1 MMGGVQEGTEPSR
14 PIRLHAG
21 SATTTVGWLAWCLT
35 VAFSVTSLV
44 ALPALGGPGPWR
56 LVLPALVAIS
66 WATAGTLI
74 VSRQPR
80 NLVGWLMLVSAVL
93 VSAAGTAYVY
103 VLLGTSSHQALPAA
117 PMLARASSVLIP
129 IAVTLNITFL
139 PLLFPDGRLPSARWR
154 WPAITIGVVVV
165 AALGSLALT
174 GEGPLTRLL
183 LVPVSLSAAVCV
195 GSVLVRLVRAPG
207 EQRRQIQWLVF
218 ALAVNALLFIVI
230 LPGELLFHL
239 PIAAT
244 TGAAIQ
250 QGGALL
256 IAVAIAAGVLKYRL
270 YDIELVIRWTL
281 VYGVLVAGI
290 GAAYLVL
297 AALLGLVLARQAQP
311 VAAVASAV
319 LVAAIFGPLRDRL
332 QRWVDRLVYGE
343 RRDAAAVFARVG
355 ARFERLDEAEALLP
369 ELVETIAGSLRLDY
383 VSIEVARADGPAMT
397 ASFGSQA
404 ERAPLLFPL
413 RFQGVEVGRLRLT
426 PRRHEQLSKA
436 ETAMLV
442 ELAPH
447 IALACHAVTVMDEL
461 AASRADLVSAREEE
475 RRLLGRN
482 LHDGLGPSLAAMVL
496 QLEALGDV
504 VDGDRRN
511 LRPEVAR
518 LGERAKAMVAEVREM
533 AYSLRPPPL
542 EQLGL
547 VAALRER
554 ALDFSTANGTRGGLE
569 VRVESA
575 ADLSRLPAGVE
586 VAAYRVA
593 VEALANTARH
603 ASATTCSVRL
613 RLEKRSLEV
622 EVVDDGIG
630 ITAEQRTGIGIT
642 SMRERAAEL
651 GGRFMIGVAPGGG
664 TRVVATLP
672 FLGRGS

>member
-1 MMGGVQEGTEPSR
+1 
-14 PIRLHAG
+14 
-21 SATTTVGWLAWCLT
+21 
-35 VAFSVTSLV
+35 
-44 ALPALGGPGPWR
+44 
-56 LVLPALVAIS
+56 
-66 WATAGTLI
+66 
-74 VSRQPR
+74 
-80 NLVGWLMLVSAVL
+80 
-93 VSAAGTAYVY
+93 
-103 VLLGTSSHQALPAA
+103 
-117 PMLARASSVLIP
+117 
-129 IAVTLNITFL
+129 
-139 PLLFPDGRLPSARWR
+139 
-154 WPAITIGVVVV
+154 
-165 AALGSLALT
+165 
-174 GEGPLTRLL
+174 
-183 LVPVSLSAAVCV
+183 
-195 GSVLVRLVRAPG
+195 
-207 EQRRQIQWLVF
+207 
-218 ALAVNALLFIVI
+218 
-230 LPGELLFHL
+230 
-239 PIAAT
+239 
-244 TGAAIQ
+244 
-250 QGGALL
+250 
-256 IAVAIAAGVLKYRL
+256 
-270 YDIELVIRWTL
+270 
-281 VYGVLVAGI
+281 
-290 GAAYLVL
+290 
-297 AALLGLVLARQAQP
+297 
-311 VAAVASAV
+311 
-319 LVAAIFGPLRDRL
+319 
-332 QRWVDRLVYGE
+332 
-343 RRDAAAVFARVG
+343 
-355 ARFERLDEAEALLP
+355 
-369 ELVETIAGSLRLDY
+369 
-383 VSIEVARADGPAMT
+383 
-397 ASFGSQA
+397 
-404 ERAPLLFPL
+404 
-413 RFQGVEVGRLRLT
+413 VEVGRLRLT
-426 PRRHEQLSKA
+426 PRRHEQISKA
-436 ETAMLV
+436 ETAMLG